1 MRKTVHMTVTSVIV
15 GLVVSGCGG
24 GDDGKKESKPSG
36 AATKATQSAQQSPS
50 SGPSARGTILER
62 SAGSWKSIVAA
73 KSADDLAT
81 LTIADGKVTAKGP
94 KLDCTGT
101 LEPGQKG
108 GEDEPSLTLSCKGG
122 SDGGRGQGT
131 VGMKGDDALAIN
143 WKGPEG
149 GFGGPVDSFR
159 RAG

>member
-1 MRKTVHMTVTSVIV
+1 MRKAVHMAVTSVIV
-15 GLVVSGCGG
+15 ALVVSGCGDS
-24 GDDGKKESKPSG
+24 DDGKKESKPSG
-36 AATKATQSAQQSPS
+36 EATQAAQQSPS
-50 SGPSARGTILER
+50 SSPAAQRTIIER

-73 KSADDLAT
+73 KSDDALET
-81 LTIADGKVTAKGP
+81 LTVADGKVTAKGP

-101 LEPGQKG
+101 LKSGQKG

-122 SDGGRGQGT
+122 SDGGRGEGT

>member
-1 MRKTVHMTVTSVIV
+1 MRKAVHMAVTSVIV
-15 GLVVSGCGG
+15 ALVVSGCGG
-24 GDDGKKESKPSG
+24 SDDGKKDSKPSG
-36 AATKATQSAQQSPS
+36 EATQAAQKSPS
-50 SGPSARGTILER
+50 ESPAAKRTIIER
-62 SAGSWKSIVAA
+62 SAGSWKSIMAA
-73 KSADDLAT
+73 KSDDALET

-101 LEPGQKG
+101 LKG
-108 GEDEPSLTLSCKGG
+108 GENKPSLTLSCKGG
-122 SDGGRGQGT
+122 SDGGRGEGT

-143 WKGPEG
+143 WKGAEG

>member
-1 MRKTVHMTVTSVIV
+1 MRKAVHMAVTSAIV

-36 AATKATQSAQQSPS
+36 GATKAAQSAQQSPS
-50 SGPSARGTILER
+50 SGPSARGTIMER

-73 KSADDLAT
+73 KSADDLET

-101 LEPGQKG
+101 LKG

>member
-1 MRKTVHMTVTSVIV
+1 MRKAVYMAVTSVIV

-24 GDDGKKESKPSG
+24 DDDGKKESKPSG
-36 AATKATQSAQQSPS
+36 GATRATQAAQQSPS
-50 SGPSARGTILER
+50 SGPAAQGTIIER

-73 KSADDLAT
+73 KSDDALEA

-101 LEPGQKG
+101 LKPGQKG
-108 GEDEPSLTLSCKGG
+108 GEDTPSLTLTCKGG
-122 SDGGRGQGT
+122 SDGGRGAGT